1 MQDFEVDVTNCD
13 RELIHIPGRIQSHGF
28 MVVVDSTSFIRYY
41 SDNIIDFL
49 DVNIQNLIG
58 HKVSVVE
65 EKFIECQPLGFISQ
79 LIYLGK
85 NNKSFELTNPFLLT
99 LAGKPFFL
107 IISTSADYYV
117 LEFEPAVSDF
127 DLNAQKKINRAI
139 SEMLTEKNVQKLLFN
154 TVRQVKNIIRFDRVM
169 IYKFSEKGHGQVV
182 AEEKETEL
190 ESWLGMNYPA
200 SDIPKQARELY
211 KINLTRLI
219 ADVKVETT
227 GISTSADNDNPLDLS
242 FSQLRAVSPM
252 HIQYLKNMGVCSSFS
267 ISLLYKDELWG
278 LIACHNYTP
287 KFIDCKSRDTSKM
300 LGQILSS
307 ALEFRQ
313 DEENQTIQ
321 QIYETN
327 ISKLAKSL
335 KKHDSIIDAL
345 TKDEITILN
354 VTNASGCILV
364 YEGKTTLL
372 GQCPDKCQLDGLLDY
387 IKNNT
392 REAIQATSSL
402 SELYPPAKEFEK
414 VASGLILTVLSDIE
428 ENYIIWLKPER
439 KQTMNWA
446 GNPEKLVEVN
456 KDGYMNL
463 SPRRSFETWAEIVS
477 GTSETWNL
485 TEKNAVKRLKEE
497 ITYSINEKAGVI
509 KVMNERLKS
518 AYEELDT
525 FSYTVSHD
533 LKSPIAAILGYAQV
547 IAGDKSAD
555 NKWGNIAARIESRAN
570 KMNLMINEIL
580 EYSRIGRSEIDYK
593 TINTRSLIEE
603 IVKDLQAIYITL
615 QLTIHIGDTPQL
627 RGDPMMVSQVFANLL
642 GNAVKYSQESE
653 PAVITISGIENDATI
668 TYIIEDNGIGILDS
682 DLPHIFEL
690 FNRMSNVQEIEGTGL
705 GLAIVKRI
713 IERHNGFVRVE
724 SKIGKG
730 SRFFIS
736 FNK

>member
-1 MQDFEVDVTNCD
+1 MQDFEVDITNCD

-28 MVVVDSTSFIRYY
+28 MVVVDATSIIKYY
-41 SDNIIDFL
+41 SDNIADFL
-49 DVNIQNLIG
+49 DVNIKNLIG
-58 HKVSVVE
+58 HKVDAIE

-85 NNKSFELTNPFLLT
+85 NNTSFELTNPFLLT

-107 IISTSADYYV
+107 IISTSAEYYV

-154 TVRQVKNIIRFDRVM
+154 TVKQVKNIIRFDRVM

-182 AEEKETEL
+182 AEEKEPEL

-219 ADVKVETT
+219 ADVKVETA
-227 GISTSADNDNPLDLS
+227 GISTSADNVNPLDLS
-242 FSQLRAVSPM
+242 FSQLRAVSPI

-287 KFIDCKSRDTSKM
+287 RFIDCKSRDTSKM

-313 DEENQTIQ
+313 DEENQTVKQ
-321 QIYETN
+321 VYETN
-327 ISKLAKSL
+327 ISQLAKSL

-354 VTNASGCILV
+354 VTSASGCILV
-364 YEGKTTLL
+364 YEGKTAVL
-372 GQCPDKCQLDGLLDY
+372 GQCPDKSQIEGLLDY
-387 IKNNT
+387 VKNNT
-392 REAIQATSSL
+392 REAVQATSNL

-414 VASGLILTVLSDIE
+414 VASGLMLTVLSDIE

-439 KQTMNWA
+439 KQRMNWA
-446 GNPEKLVEVN
+446 GNPEKPVEIN
-456 KDGYMNL
+456 QDGHMNL

-485 TEKNAVKRLKEE
+485 TEQNAVKRLKEE

-509 KVMNERLKS
+509 KIMNERLKS

-525 FSYTVSHD
+525 FSYTISHD

-547 IAGDKSAD
+547 IAGDRSAD
-555 NKWGNIAARIESRAN
+555 NKWSTIAGRIESRAD

-593 TINTRSLIEE
+593 TINIRSLIDE
-603 IVKDLQAIYITL
+603 IVKDLQAIYTTS
-615 QLTIHIGDTPQL
+615 QLTIHIGATPQL

-642 GNAVKYSQESE
+642 GNAAKYSQESK
-653 PAVITISGIENDATI
+653 PAVITISGIENDDTI
-668 TYIIEDNGIGILDS
+668 TYMIEDNGMGILDS

-690 FNRMSNVQEIEGTGL
+690 FNRMNNVREIEGSGL

-713 IERHNGFVRVE
+713 IERHKGSVRVE
-724 SKIGKG
+724 SKIGSG
-730 SRFFIS
+730 SRFFVS

>member
-1 MQDFEVDVTNCD
+1 MQDFEVDITNCD

-28 MVVVDSTSFIRYY
+28 MVVIDATTFIRYY
-41 SDNIIDFL
+41 SDNITEFID
-49 DVNIQNLIG
+49 VTIQDLIG
-58 HKVSVVE
+58 HKIDIVE

-107 IISTSADYYV
+107 IISTSADSYI

-127 DLNAQKKINRAI
+127 DLNAQKKINRSI

-154 TVRQVKNIIRFDRVM
+154 TARQVKNIIRFDRVM

-182 AEEKETEL
+182 AEEKEPEL
-190 ESWLGMNYPA
+190 ESWLGMHYPA

-219 ADVKVETT
+219 ADVQADTAA
-227 GISTSADNDNPLDLS
+227 ISTSADNGKPLDLS

-267 ISLLYKDELWG
+267 ISLLYKHELWG
-278 LIACHNYTP
+278 LIACHNYSP
-287 KFIDCKSRDTSKM
+287 RFIDYKSRDTSKM

-313 DEENQTIQ
+313 DEENQITK

-327 ISKLAKSL
+327 ISQLAKSL
-335 KKHDSIIDAL
+335 QKHDSIISAL
-345 TKDEITILN
+345 TSDEVTILN
-354 VTNASGCILV
+354 MTNASGCILV
-364 YEGKTTLL
+364 YDGKTILL
-372 GQCPDKCQLDGLLDY
+372 GHCPNEIQIEGLLDF
-387 IKNNT
+387 IKTNT
-392 REAIQATSSL
+392 REAIYSTASL
-402 SELYPPAKEFEK
+402 SEIYPPAKEFEK
-414 VASGLILTVLSDIE
+414 VASGLMLAVLSNME

-446 GNPEKLVEVN
+446 GNPEKPVEVN
-456 KDGYMNL
+456 QGGYMNL
-463 SPRRSFETWAEIVS
+463 SPRRSFETWAEVVS
-477 GTSETWNL
+477 GTSENWSL

-509 KVMNERLKS
+509 KSMNERLKS

-533 LKSPIAAILGYAQV
+533 LKSPIAAILGYAQI
-547 IAGDKSAD
+547 IAGDKSTD
-555 NKWGNIAARIESRAN
+555 NKWGTIASRIESRAD

-593 TINTRSLIEE
+593 TINTRALIEE
-603 IVKDLQAIYITL
+603 IVKDLQAIYTTL
-615 QLTIHIGDTPQL
+615 QLTIHIGATPQIK
-627 RGDPMMVSQVFANLL
+627 GDPMMVSQVFANLL
-642 GNAVKYSQESE
+642 GNAAKYSQESK
-653 PAVITISGIENDATI
+653 PAVVRISGSENDATV
-668 TYIIEDNGIGILDS
+668 TYIIEDNGMGIPDTEQ
-682 DLPHIFEL
+682 PHIFEL
-690 FNRMSNVQEIEGTGL
+690 FNRMSNVKEIEGSGV

-713 IERHNGFVRVE
+713 IERHNGLVRVE
-724 SKIGKG
+724 SEVGKG